1 MRVIADITIGT
12 AGTSTVQAWHTL
24 AEMRAAIRPAARAHG
39 PITADLY
46 RWPAGVESD
55 PFGLDVPTW
64 RIIRTPE
71 QFIRTEMFQY

>member
-1 MRVIADITIGT
+1 MRVIADITIGS
-12 AGTSTVQAWHTL
+12 AGLTTVQAWGAL
-24 AEMRAAIRPAARAHG
+24 AEMRAAIRATARAHG
-39 PITADLY
+39 PISADVY

-71 QFIRTEMFQY
+71 QFIRTETFA